1 RDRPTEHKVCAADH
15 VPQHALVGILR
26 IDTLPAVHQRVAAL
40 MHHAIDI
47 DDPDVLAL
55 RTHRDQ
61 KIETRNRRGSG
72 AGGDD
77 LDVFKVLAIQQQ
89 RIGDR
94 GGDDDGGT
102 MLIVVKYRDLHASLE
117 LRLDLEAFWT

>member
-1 RDRPTEHKVCAADH
+1 
-15 VPQHALVGILR
+15 
-26 IDTLPAVHQRVAAL
+26 

-61 KIETRNRRGSG
+61 KIETRYRRGSG

-77 LDVFKVLAIQQQ
+77 LDVFKILAIQQQ

-102 MLIVVKYRDLHASLE
+102 MLIVVKHRDLHARLE
-117 LRLDLEAFWT
+117 LRLDLEAFRTLDVLEVDAAECRLQRGHGVDDGGDGHGGDLQVKTVG